1 MEKWEGWGRK
11 KVGEVIASTV
21 WWVVFFCVW
30 LLKIFYLFLLL
41 YLGFSI
47 TDQAPQREIMLQKA
61 VSALRMEVGWVKN
74 TDGVK
79 TTIPSSLEV
88 VSFFHRTVS
97 RGMGGFT
104 LICSSGGRN
113 CMSCLRTVTSEQIK
127 GYSRSSVWSG
137 WMCLPTGEQEHS
149 RPLGVLWRVL
159 SHHWGYVS

>member
-79 TTIPSSLEV
+79 TTIPSSLEI
-88 VSFFHRTVS
+88 VSFS
-97 RGMGGFT
+97 IA
-104 LICSSGGRN
+104 LY
-113 CMSCLRTVTSEQIK
+113 Q
-127 GYSRSSVWSG
+127 
-137 WMCLPTGEQEHS
+137 GEWVDSLWFVAVEGEIAC
-149 RPLGVLWRVL
+149 PALGL
-159 SHHWGYVS
+159 